1 MHAIRLYSFGPAENL
16 RYESVPDP
24 LPGPGE
30 VRIAV
35 HAVGVHFI
43 ETLFRQGIPI
53 GPHSAPD
60 LPTTFGREV
69 AGVVE
74 SVGAGVG
81 PGVLGSRVVTSQ
93 VTSGGYA
100 SLAVAPA
107 EGLTVLPDGLEYDAA
122 VAMQS
127 TGATTLGLLEVAPV
141 TASDVVLVMAAAG
154 GIGTLLVQHARRVGA
169 TVVGAAGGPAKAARV
184 RSLGA
189 DLAVDY
195 SAPGWTDVV
204 RESVGDVTIVFDGVG
219 GELGRAAFELLGGG
233 AAGRDE
239 SASTSGGGEAA
250 DRRGEGTFGPGAE
263 DGRQVVF
270 GQASGEWFHPEEDEL
285 NARGVTSYD
294 GIAYLIGRQGGMDD
308 LRERAL
314 EAAAN
319 GELTPV
325 VQSFP
330 LERAAAAHAALESR
344 NTMGKVILT
353 P

>member
-1 MHAIRLYSFGPAENL
+1 MHAIKLYSYGPAENL

-30 VRIAV
+30 IRIAV

-43 ETLFRQGIPI
+43 ETLFRRGIPI
-53 GPHSAPD
+53 GPHPAPD
-60 LPTTFGREV
+60 LPTTFGQQV

-74 SVGAGVG
+74 SVGEGVG
-81 PGVLGSRVVTSQ
+81 SDLLGSRVVTSE

-107 EGLTVLPDGLEYDAA
+107 AGLTMLPDGLEYGAA
-122 VAMQS
+122 VAMHS
-127 TGATTLGLLEVAPV
+127 TGATTLGLLELAPV

-154 GIGTLLVQHARRVGA
+154 GIGTLLVQHAHRVGA
-169 TVVGAAGGPAKAARV
+169 TVVGAAGGPAKTARV

-195 SAPGWTDVV
+195 STPGWTDVV
-204 RESVGDVTIVFDGVG
+204 RESAGDVTIVFDGVG
-219 GELGRAAFELLGGG
+219 GELGRSAFELL
-233 AAGRDE
+233 
-239 SASTSGGGEAA
+239 
-250 DRRGEGTFGPGAE
+250 EG
-263 DGRQVVF
+263 GRQVVF
-270 GQASGEWFHPEEDEL
+270 GQASGEWFHPEEAEL
-285 NARGVTSYD
+285 KARGVTSCD
-294 GIAYLIGRQGGMDD
+294 GIGYLLGRQGGMDD
-308 LRERAL
+308 LRDRAL
-314 EAAAN
+314 EAAAS
-319 GELTPV
+319 GELTPA

-344 NTMGKVILT
+344 NTMGKVILI

>member
-1 MHAIRLYSFGPAENL
+1 MHAIRLHSFGPAENL

-24 LPGPGE
+24 SPGPGE

-43 ETLFRQGIPI
+43 ETLFRRGIPI
-53 GPHSAPD
+53 GPHPVPD
-60 LPTTFGREV
+60 LPTTFGHEV

-74 SVGAGVG
+74 SVGDGVD
-81 PGVLGSRVVTSQ
+81 PGLLGSRVVTAD

-107 EGLTVLPDGLEYDAA
+107 AGVVVLPDHLEYGAA
-122 VAMQS
+122 VAMHT
-127 TGATTLGLLEVAPV
+127 TGATTLGVLEVAPV

-154 GIGTLLVQHARRVGA
+154 GIGTLLVQHAHRVGA

-195 SAPGWTDVV
+195 DAPGWTDVV
-204 RESVGDVTIVFDGVG
+204 RESIGDVTIVFDGVG
-219 GELGRAAFELLGGG
+219 GKLGRGAFELLG
-233 AAGRDE
+233 
-239 SASTSGGGEAA
+239 
-250 DRRGEGTFGPGAE
+250 EG
-263 DGRQVVF
+263 GRQVVF
-270 GQASGEWFHPEEDEL
+270 GQASGEWFHPEEAEL
-285 NARGVTSYD
+285 KARGVTSYN
-294 GIAYLIGRQGGMDD
+294 AIGHLLGREGGVTD
-308 LRERAL
+308 LRDRAL

-319 GELTPV
+319 GELTPA

-330 LERAAAAHAALESR
+330 LTEAAAAHAALESR
-344 NTMGKVILT
+344 NTMGKVILI

>member
-53 GPHSAPD
+53 GPHPAPD

-74 SVGAGVG
+74 SVGEGVG
-81 PGVLGSRVVTSQ
+81 AGVLGSRVVTSQ

-107 EGLTVLPDGLEYDAA
+107 AGLTVLPDGLEYDAA

-169 TVVGAAGGPAKAARV
+169 TVVGAASGPAKAARV

-195 SAPGWTDVV
+195 GTPGWTDVV

-219 GELGRAAFELLGGG
+219 GELGRAAFELLGG
-233 AAGRDE
+233 
-239 SASTSGGGEAA
+239 EAA

-263 DGRQVVF
+263 GGRQVVF

-285 NARGVTSYD
+285 KARGVTSYD
-294 GIAYLIGRQGGMDD
+294 GIAYLLGRQGGMDD
-308 LRERAL
+308 LRDRAL

-319 GELTPV
+319 GELTPA

>member
-1 MHAIRLYSFGPAENL
+1 MHAIKLYSYGPAENL

-35 HAVGVHFI
+35 HAAGVHFI
-43 ETLFRQGIPI
+43 ETLFRRGIPI
-53 GPHSAPD
+53 GPHPAPD
-60 LPTTFGREV
+60 LPTTFGHEV

-74 SVGAGVG
+74 SVGEGVG
-81 PGVLGSRVVTSQ
+81 SDLLGSRVVTGE

-107 EGLTVLPDGLEYDAA
+107 AGLTVLPDGLEYGAA
-122 VAMQS
+122 VAMLS
-127 TGATTLGLLEVAPV
+127 TGATTLGVLEVAPV

-154 GIGTLLVQHARRVGA
+154 GIGTLLVQHAHRVGA

-195 SAPGWTDVV
+195 STPGWTDVV
-204 RESVGDVTIVFDGVG
+204 RKSVGDVTIVFDGVG
-219 GELGRAAFELLGGG
+219 GELGRAAFELLGGDV
-233 AAGRDE
+233 AG
-239 SASTSGGGEAA
+239 
-250 DRRGEGTFGPGAE
+250 RGEGGFGPGVE
-263 DGRQVVF
+263 GGRQVVF
-270 GQASGEWFHPEEDEL
+270 GQASGEWFHPEEAEL
-285 NARGVTSYD
+285 KARGVTSYD
-294 GIAYLIGRQGGMDD
+294 GIAYLLGRQGGMDD
-308 LRERAL
+308 LRDRAL
-314 EAAAN
+314 EAAAS
-319 GELTPV
+319 GELTPA

-344 NTMGKVILT
+344 NTMGKVILI

>member
-1 MHAIRLYSFGPAENL
+1 MHAIRLHSFGPAENL

-24 LPGPGE
+24 SPGPGE

-35 HAVGVHFI
+35 HAAGVHFI
-43 ETLFRQGIPI
+43 ETLFRRGIPV
-53 GPHSAPD
+53 GPHPVPD

-74 SVGAGVG
+74 SVGDGVD
-81 PGVLGSRVVTSQ
+81 PGLLGSRVVTAD

-100 SLAVAPA
+100 TLAVAPA
-107 EGLTVLPDGLEYDAA
+107 AGLAVLPDRVEYGAA
-122 VAMQS
+122 VAMYT
-127 TGATTLGLLEVAPV
+127 TGATTLGVLEVAPV

-169 TVVGAAGGPAKAARV
+169 TVVGAAGGAAKAARV

-195 SAPGWTDVV
+195 DVPGWTDTV
-204 RESVGDVTIVFDGVG
+204 RESIGEVTVVFDGVG
-219 GELGRAAFELLGGG
+219 GKLGRDAFELLGAFGASDGG
-233 AAGRDE
+233 
-239 SASTSGGGEAA
+239 
-250 DRRGEGTFGPGAE
+250 
-263 DGRQVVF
+263 GRQVVF

-285 NARGVTSYD
+285 KARGVTSYD
-294 GIAYLIGRQGGMDD
+294 GIGYLLGRQGGVTD
-308 LRERAL
+308 LRGRAL
-314 EAAAN
+314 EAAAS
-319 GELTPV
+319 GELTPA

-330 LERAAAAHAALESR
+330 LAEAAAAHAALESR